1 VNVPLVREFF
11 PHDNV
16 RALSLL
22 RLLLGQDGSTTR
34 LCEVI
39 AGGPV
44 ELHLH
49 SQSRVETVP
58 DGVLEFLGGASWIER
73 ITSLH
78 VAGHV
83 MMDNL
88 TWTRVDRIPTEFADD
103 LERGELPV
111 GRLLDRLF
119 VKRQIV
125 SASSLGE
132 VLWNQTGLPDPRAS
146 RAYTIS
152 TQVGSSDQGAFM
164 LVFETYRAEIA
175 RRFQRQNASGRFSSA
190 SRKRGR

>member
-1 VNVPLVREFF
+1 VNVPFRESF
-11 PHDNV
+11 PHDDLTV
-16 RALSLL
+16 SSLL
-22 RLLLGQDGSTTR
+22 RVLLGQDGSTTR

-44 ELHLH
+44 ELFLH

-58 DGVLEFLGGASWIER
+58 DGVLEHLGGASWIER

-78 VAGHV
+78 VSGHV

-88 TWTRVDRIPTEFADD
+88 TWTRVDRIPADFADD

-119 VKRQIV
+119 IKRQRISV
-125 SASSLGE
+125 SSLGE
-132 VLWNQTGLPDPRAS
+132 ILWAVTGIPDARAS

-152 TQVGSSDQGAFM
+152 TQIGSSGQGAFM
-164 LVFETYRAEIA
+164 LVFETYRAEI
-175 RRFQRQNASGRFSSA
+175 FKRFSVSP
-190 SRKRGR
+190 S

>member
-1 VNVPLVREFF
+1 VNVPLARESF
-11 PHDNV
+11 PHDDVIASN
-16 RALSLL
+16 LL
-22 RLLLGQDGSTTR
+22 RVLLGQDGSTTR

-39 AGGPV
+39 ADGPV
-44 ELHLH
+44 ELHLY
-49 SQSRVETVP
+49 SQARVKSVP
-58 DGVLEFLGGASWIER
+58 DGVLEFLDGDSWIER

-78 VAGHV
+78 VAGRV

-88 TWTRVDRIPTEFADD
+88 TWTRVDKIPAEFADD

-119 VKRQIV
+119 VKRRMI
-125 SASSLGE
+125 SASSFGD
-132 VLWNQTGLPDPRAS
+132 VLWNQTGLPDARAS

-175 RRFQRQNASGRFSSA
+175 RRF
-190 SRKRGR
+190 

>member
-1 VNVPLVREFF
+1 MNVPLVCEVF
-11 PHDNV
+11 PDDV
-16 RALSLL
+16 GASSLL
-22 RLLLGQDGSTTR
+22 RVLLGQDGSTTR

-39 AGGPV
+39 AGGAV
-44 ELHLH
+44 ELCLH
-49 SQSRVETVP
+49 SQARVEASP
-58 DGVLEFLGGASWIER
+58 DSVLGFLGGQAWIER

-78 VAGHV
+78 VAGRV

-88 TWTRVDRIPTEFADD
+88 TWTRIDRIPAEFAGD

-125 SASSLGE
+125 SASDLGDA
-132 VLWNQTGLPDPRAS
+132 LWDQTGLPDPRAS

-152 TQVGSSDQGAFM
+152 SDLGPFM

-175 RRFQRQNASGRFSSA
+175 RRF
-190 SRKRGR
+190 

>member
-1 VNVPLVREFF
+1 VNVPPVRESF
-11 PHDNV
+11 PYDPVSV
-16 RALSLL
+16 RLL
-22 RLLLGQDGSTTR
+22 RVLLGQDGSTTR

-44 ELHLH
+44 ELCLH
-49 SQSRVETVP
+49 SQARVETVP

-78 VAGHV
+78 VAGRV

-88 TWTRVDRIPTEFADD
+88 TWTRLDRIPAEFADD

-119 VKRQIV
+119 VKRQPI
-125 SASSLGE
+125 SASSFGE
-132 VLWNQTGLPDPRAS
+132 ILWNVSGSPDPRAS

-152 TQVGSSDQGAFM
+152 SETGPFM

-175 RRFQRQNASGRFSSA
+175 RRF
-190 SRKRGR
+190 

>member
-1 VNVPLVREFF
+1 VNVPLVRESF
-11 PHDNV
+11 PHDDL
-16 RALSLL
+16 RASSLL

-44 ELHLH
+44 ELFLH
-49 SQSRVETVP
+49 SQSRVESLP
-58 DGVLEFLGGASWIER
+58 DSVLEFLGGTSWIER

-78 VAGHV
+78 VAGRV

-88 TWTRVDRIPTEFADD
+88 TWTRADRIPAEFAGD

-119 VKRQIV
+119 VKRQIIQP
-125 SASSLGE
+125 SSFGD
-132 VLWNQTGLPDPRAS
+132 VLWNQTGLPDSRAS

-152 TQVGSSDQGAFM
+152 SDLGPFM

-175 RRFQRQNASGRFSSA
+175 RRF
-190 SRKRGR
+190 

>member
-1 VNVPLVREFF
+1 VTVPLLRALY
-11 PHDNV
+11 PHDLQH
-16 RALSLL
+16 APSLL
-22 RLLLGQDGSTTR
+22 RVLLGQDGSTTR

-44 ELHLH
+44 ELQLH

-58 DGVLEFLGGASWIER
+58 DEVLEHLGGTAWLER

-78 VAGHV
+78 VADRV

-88 TWTRVDRIPTEFADD
+88 TWTCLDNIPLEFADD

-119 VKRQIV
+119 VKRQAIQ
-125 SASSLGE
+125 ASGLGE
-132 VLWNQTGLPDPRAS
+132 VLWATTGLPDAHAS
-146 RAYTIS
+146 RAYIIS
-152 TQVGSSDQGAFM
+152 SEAGAFM
-164 LVFETYRAEIA
+164 MVFETYRAEIA
-175 RRFQRQNASGRFSSA
+175 ARF
-190 SRKRGR
+190 

>member
-1 VNVPLVREFF
+1 MNVPLVRESF
-11 PHDNV
+11 PHDDPV
-16 RALSLL
+16 SASLL

-39 AGGPV
+39 AGVSV

-49 SQSRVETVP
+49 SQARVETVP

-88 TWTRVDRIPTEFADD
+88 TWTRVDKIPTEFADD

-119 VKRQIV
+119 VKRQMIQ
-125 SASSLGE
+125 ASSLGD
-132 VLWNQTGLPDPRAS
+132 VLWHQIGLPDPRAS
-146 RAYTIS
+146 RAYMI
-152 TQVGSSDQGAFM
+152 SSDLGPFM

-175 RRFQRQNASGRFSSA
+175 RRF
-190 SRKRGR
+190 

>member
-1 VNVPLVREFF
+1 VNVPLIRKTF
-11 PHDNV
+11 PHDDV
-16 RALSLL
+16 RASSLL
-22 RLLLGQDGSTTR
+22 RVLLGQDGSTTR

-39 AGGPV
+39 AGEPV
-44 ELHLH
+44 ALHLH
-49 SQSRVETVP
+49 SQARVESVP
-58 DGVLEFLGGASWIER
+58 DGVLEHLGGTSWIER

-88 TWTRVDRIPTEFADD
+88 TWSRVDRIPAEFAGD

-119 VKRQIV
+119 VKRYLI
-125 SASSLGE
+125 SASSLGD

-152 TQVGSSDQGAFM
+152 TQDGSRESAAFM

-175 RRFQRQNASGRFSSA
+175 RRF
-190 SRKRGR
+190 

>member
-1 VNVPLVREFF
+1 VNVPLRESFVHDEPVSVR
-11 PHDNV
+11 
-16 RALSLL
+16 LL

-39 AGGPV
+39 AAGPV
-44 ELHLH
+44 ELYLHL
-49 SQSRVETVP
+49 QARVESVP
-58 DGVLEFLGGASWIER
+58 DTVLERLGGESWIER

-88 TWTRVDRIPTEFADD
+88 TWTRVDRIPTEFADE

-119 VKRQIV
+119 VKRQMIQ
-125 SASSLGE
+125 ASSLGE
-132 VLWNQTGLPDPRAS
+132 ILWTVTGLPDPRAS
-146 RAYTIS
+146 RAYTI
-152 TQVGSSDQGAFM
+152 SSDQGAFM

-175 RRFQRQNASGRFSSA
+175 RRF
-190 SRKRGR
+190 

>member
-1 VNVPLVREFF
+1 VNVPPVRERF
-11 PHDNV
+11 PEDD
-16 RALSLL
+16 SGLL
-22 RLLLGQDGSTTR
+22 RVLLGQDGSTTR
-34 LCEVI
+34 LCEAI

-44 ELHLH
+44 ELFVHA
-49 SQSRVETVP
+49 QTRVETVP
-58 DGVLEFLGGASWIER
+58 NGVLEHLGGSTWIER

-78 VAGHV
+78 LAGRV

-88 TWTRVDRIPTEFADD
+88 TWTRVDRIPAEFADD

-119 VKRQIV
+119 VKRQIIP
-125 SASSLGE
+125 ASSLGE
-132 VLWNQTGLPDPRAS
+132 ILWSVTGLPDARAS

-152 TQVGSSDQGAFM
+152 TQNGSSEAGAFM

-175 RRFQRQNASGRFSSA
+175 RKF
-190 SRKRGR
+190 

>member
-1 VNVPLVREFF
+1 VNVPPVCEVF
-11 PHDNV
+11 PHDDLI
-16 RALSLL
+16 ASSLL
-22 RLLLGQDGSTTR
+22 RVLLGQDGSTTR

-39 AGGPV
+39 VGGRV
-44 ELHLH
+44 DLFLHA
-49 SQSRVETVP
+49 QSRVETVP
-58 DGVLEFLGGASWIER
+58 DSVLEFLGGASWIER

-78 VAGHV
+78 VSGRV

-88 TWTRVDRIPTEFADD
+88 TWIRVDRIPDEFAGD

-119 VKRQIV
+119 VKRRRI

-132 VLWNQTGLPDPRAS
+132 VLWNQTGLPDARAS

-152 TQVGSSDQGAFM
+152 TQIGSSESSAFM

-175 RRFQRQNASGRFSSA
+175 RRF
-190 SRKRGR
+190 

>member
-1 VNVPLVREFF
+1 MNVPPLRESF
-11 PHDNV
+11 PYDPV
-16 RALSLL
+16 AASLL
-22 RLLLGQDGSTTR
+22 RVLLEQDGSTTR

-44 ELHLH
+44 ELSVH
-49 SQSRVETVP
+49 SQARVQTVP
-58 DGVLEFLGGASWIER
+58 DGVLEVLGGESWIER

-78 VAGHV
+78 VAGRV

-88 TWTRVDRIPTEFADD
+88 TWTRVDRIPLEFSDD

-119 VKRQIV
+119 VKRQLIQ
-125 SASSLGE
+125 ASNLGE
-132 VLWNQTGLPDPRAS
+132 ILWAVTGLPDARAS

-152 TQVGSSDQGAFM
+152 TQFGSSESGDPSPIGAALGSRSAFM

-175 RRFQRQNASGRFSSA
+175 DRF
-190 SRKRGR
+190 

>member
-1 VNVPLVREFF
+1 VNVPLVRESF
-11 PHDNV
+11 PHDDPV
-16 RALSLL
+16 SASLL
-22 RLLLGQDGSTTR
+22 RVLLGQDGSTTR

-39 AGGPV
+39 AGARV

-49 SQSRVETVP
+49 SQSRVESVP
-58 DGVLEFLGGASWIER
+58 DSVLEFLGGDSWIER

-78 VAGHV
+78 VAGRV

-88 TWTRVDRIPTEFADD
+88 TWTRLDRIPAEFADD

-119 VKRQIV
+119 VQRQIV

-152 TQVGSSDQGAFM
+152 TQFGSSDSGPFM
-164 LVFETYRAEIA
+164 LVFETYRAEIFK
-175 RRFQRQNASGRFSSA
+175 RF
-190 SRKRGR
+190 

>member
-1 VNVPLVREFF
+1 VNVPPVREIF
-11 PHDNV
+11 PHDGL
-16 RALSLL
+16 AASSLL
-22 RLLLGQDGSTTR
+22 RVLLGQDGSTTR

-44 ELHLH
+44 ELFLS
-49 SQSRVETVP
+49 SQARVETVP
-58 DGVLEFLGGASWIER
+58 NGVLEVLGGSSWIER

-78 VAGHV
+78 VSGRV

-88 TWTRVDRIPTEFADD
+88 TWTRADRIPDEFVGD

-119 VKRQIV
+119 VKRQLIP
-125 SASSLGE
+125 ASSLGD
-132 VLWNQTGLPDPRAS
+132 VLWSVTGFPDARAS

-152 TQVGSSDQGAFM
+152 TQLDSGDAGAFM

-175 RRFQRQNASGRFSSA
+175 RKF
-190 SRKRGR
+190 

>member
-1 VNVPLVREFF
+1 VNVPLVRESF
-11 PHDNV
+11 PHDGV
-16 RALSLL
+16 TASSLL
-22 RLLLGQDGSTTR
+22 RVLLGQDGSTTR

-39 AGGPV
+39 ADGPV
-44 ELHLH
+44 ELCLH

-58 DGVLEFLGGASWIER
+58 DSVLEFLGGTFWIER

-78 VAGHV
+78 VSGRV

-88 TWTRVDRIPTEFADD
+88 TWTRVDRIPVEFAGD

-119 VKRQIV
+119 VKRQLIP
-125 SASSLGE
+125 ASNFGD
-132 VLWNQTGLPDPRAS
+132 VLWAVTGLPDARAS

-152 TQVGSSDQGAFM
+152 TQVGSGDSGAFM
-164 LVFETYRAEIA
+164 LVFETYRAEIFK
-175 RRFQRQNASGRFSSA
+175 RF
-190 SRKRGR
+190 

>member
-1 VNVPLVREFF
+1 VNVPLIRDFF
-11 PHDNV
+11 PHGDPV
-16 RALSLL
+16 SASLL

-44 ELHLH
+44 ELRLH
-49 SQSRVETVP
+49 SQARVEIVP
-58 DGVLEFLGGASWIER
+58 DPVLEVLGGESWIER

-78 VAGHV
+78 VAGVV

-88 TWTRVDRIPTEFADD
+88 TWTRLDRIPFEFAGD

-119 VKRQIV
+119 IKRRMV
-125 SASSLGE
+125 SASSLGD
-132 VLWNQTGLPDPRAS
+132 VLWNQTGLPDARAS

-152 TQVGSSDQGAFM
+152 TQSGSTQSGSSEAGAFM
-164 LVFETYRAEIA
+164 LVFETYRGEMV
-175 RRFQRQNASGRFSSA
+175 RRF
-190 SRKRGR
+190 

>member
-1 VNVPLVREFF
+1 MF
-11 PHDNV
+11 PHDDLT
-16 RALSLL
+16 ASSLL

-39 AGGPV
+39 AGVPV
-44 ELHLH
+44 ELRLH
-49 SQSRVETVP
+49 SQSRVETVS
-58 DGVLEFLGGASWIER
+58 DSVLEHLGGRSWIER

-78 VAGHV
+78 VMGDV

-88 TWTRVDRIPTEFADD
+88 TWTQVDRIPSEFVDD

-125 SASSLGE
+125 SASSLGD

-152 TQVGSSDQGAFM
+152 TQDGSSDSAAFM

-175 RRFQRQNASGRFSSA
+175 RRF
-190 SRKRGR
+190 